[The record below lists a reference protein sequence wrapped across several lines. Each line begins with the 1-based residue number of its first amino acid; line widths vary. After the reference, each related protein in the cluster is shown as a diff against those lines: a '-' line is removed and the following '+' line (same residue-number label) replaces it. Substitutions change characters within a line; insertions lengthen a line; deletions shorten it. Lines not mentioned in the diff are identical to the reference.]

1 MSSECEER
9 GLVLNFST
17 NAKTSFLKAIIGMVM
32 RRRPLRLVGSWCG
45 IFCLS
50 ICHLTK
56 SAALNRQHEAHQR
69 DEARRL
75 VNGLND
81 FLGGKAGSEALQEI
95 FSFLSADSNDSA
107 TSERRIHRLDV
118 KNGGRRRWFA
128 FEAGALQALTGHAL
142 PSAQSSLHL

>member
-1 MSSECEER
+1 LSSECQER

-17 NAKTSFLKAIIGMVM
+17 NSKTSFLKARIGMVM
-32 RRRPLRLVGSWCG
+32 RRRPLRLVL
-45 IFCLS
+45 ILCLS

-56 SAALNRQHEAHQR
+56 SAPLNRQHEHQR
-69 DEARRL
+69 DEAKRL
-75 VNGLND
+75 VKGLND
-81 FLGGKAGSEALQEI
+81 FLGGRAGSETLQEI

-142 PSAQSSLHL
+142 PSAQSSLHF